1 MKPHAHAAPPPLFQ
15 PVFRLVLLVALSAYV
30 AAAQAPPAAG
40 EIPLERCDRLPV
52 VRVRIDN
59 VEMRF
64 LVDTGATSILNLKS
78 FASGKSQKIHI
89 SSWSGTA
96 STSAREVTLPEFVL
110 GSYRL
115 TNLKLPAIDLSPIG
129 NACGGQIDGILGV
142 DLLEKMGATI
152 DLERRVARLS
162 GSATTIP
169 VSEEAARLAE
179 HDRMFRACVDAFN
192 KGDSAALEP
201 CIDPEVVLYT
211 PWGEFNGRKEMLAYL
226 QERYFK
232 LRPPAQIEFRM
243 KDLKILGS
251 AAWYRYDYSVQLPVM
266 RIEGR
271 GTGICRFSGG
281 RWRILNMHN
290 SRVEPASAH
299 P

>member
-1 MKPHAHAAPPPLFQ
+1 MKPYTHASGALFQ
-15 PVFRLVLLVALSAYV
+15 LISRLSVLLAVWASLAG
-30 AAAQAPPAAG
+30 AQSPPAPD

-52 VRVRIDN
+52 VRVRIEN
-59 VEMRF
+59 TEMRF

-78 FASGKSQKIHI
+78 FTAGKSQKIHV

-96 STSAREVTLPEFVL
+96 STSAREVTLPEFAL
-110 GSYRL
+110 SHYRL

-152 DLERRVARLS
+152 DLERRVARL
-162 GSATTIP
+162 GSSTATSP
-169 VSEEAARLAE
+169 ASDEAARQAE
-179 HDRMFRACVDAFN
+179 HDRMFHACVDAFN
-192 KGDSAALEP
+192 KGDAAALEP
-201 CIDPEVVLYT
+201 CIDPDVVLYT

-232 LRPPAQIEFRM
+232 LSPPAQIEFRM
-243 KDLKILGS
+243 KDLKMLGS
-251 AAWYRYDYSVQLPVM
+251 AAWYRYDYSVQLAAL

-271 GTGICRFSGG
+271 GTGVCRFSGG

-290 SRVEPASAH
+290 SRVEPASAR